1 MKTLKGKHLE
11 LLHDTHPDNLTELL
25 LSLRHVERDFIVS
38 EIIHD
43 PELLSDIGKAIT
55 RIAHARQNKE
65 RVMIFGD
72 YDVDGISSTAAL
84 FLFLRDELGMDV
96 SYRLPHRVYDGYGI
110 KSYHIDEIASKG
122 VKLIITVDCGTK
134 DREPIEY
141 ARNLGMDVIVTD
153 HHSCPLVLPDCIAVI
168 NPQRQDSLYP
178 FRGLSGSGVTWKVI
192 HALSDFF
199 SPERTQDIL
208 QKYVDIVSLWTVA
221 DCMPMID
228 ENRTIVRRGILQS
241 QQSHHPFFQT
251 FVDTLKR
258 PILTEEDIGF
268 FVWPLL
274 NAGGRLT
281 TPYQSLTTLLAGSLD
296 SFAHIQELIGV
307 NELRKW
313 KSREAFD
320 RALASVDFTAPF
332 LIFIDEHLEH
342 GILWLV
348 AGKLTEM
355 SHKPS
360 AVFTLHDGYY
370 VGSLRAPPGIDLV
383 QILDASRVFL
393 ERFGG
398 HAGAAGCTIF
408 ADKMKDA
415 CGLLRESAQM
425 LYAHHD
431 ATPTLRVDSVLD
443 HARITTQSIQ
453 EIEVLRPFGIWF
465 QAPLF
470 LLRDISTP
478 IVSLGQTGAHIR
490 WDMPG
495 KLEIIGFRMAEYVP
509 EIEQKKVHLIGTLKT
524 HTWRDTV
531 TPQFQVIDLVIGD

>member
-1 MKTLKGKHLE
+1 MQTIKGKRLE
-11 LLHDTHPDNLTELL
+11 LLHTTHPDDLTGLL
-25 LSLRHVERDFIVS
+25 LSLRHVDRDFLGS
-38 EIIHD
+38 QMLH
-43 PELLSDIGKAIT
+43 PPLLLPDIQQAIQ
-55 RIAHARQNKE
+55 RIAQARSARE

-96 SYRLPHRVYDGYGI
+96 SYRLPHRVHDGYGI
-110 KSYHIDEIASKG
+110 KSYHMDEIASKG
-122 VKLIITVDCGTK
+122 VKLVITVDCGTK

-141 ARNLGMDVIVTD
+141 AQKLGMEVIVTD
-153 HHSCPLVLPDCIAVI
+153 HHSCPDILPDCVAVI
-168 NPQRQDSLYP
+168 NPQRHDSLYP
-178 FRGLSGSGVTWKVI
+178 FRGLSWSGVVWKVI

-199 SPERTQDIL
+199 FAEKTQVIL

-313 KSREAFD
+313 KSREAFE
-320 RALASVDFTAPF
+320 RALALVDFSAPF
-332 LIFIDEHLEH
+332 LIFIDEKLEH
-342 GILWLV
+342 GLLWLV

-360 AVFTLHDGYY
+360 AVFTLHDGFY
-370 VGSLRAPPGIDLV
+370 VWSLRAPPGIDLV
-383 QILDASRVFL
+383 QILEASRETL

-398 HAGAAGCTIF
+398 HAGAAGCTIR
-408 ADKMKDA
+408 ADMMTEA
-415 CGLLRESAQM
+415 CEMLKNSAGV
-425 LYAHHD
+425 LYGEHD
-431 ATPTLRVDSVLD
+431 ATPLLKVDTVLKAD
-443 HARITTQSIQ
+443 KINLKTIAD
-453 EIEVLRPFGIWF
+453 IEVLRPFGMWF
-465 QAPLF
+465 SAPFF
-470 LLRDISTP
+470 LLKDISAP
-478 IVSLGQTGAHIR
+478 VAPLGQTGEHVR
-490 WDMPG
+490 WDIPG
-495 KLEIIGFRMAEYVP
+495 KLDIIGFRMAEYVQK
-509 EIEQKKVHLIGTLKT
+509 IEHKKMHLIGTLKL
-524 HTWRDTV
+524 HTWRDVV
-531 TPQFQVIDLVIGD
+531 TPQFQVMDIVI